1 MSHRYGNHLAL
12 AGFDAAAQQRISE
25 AHVVVVGLGGIGA
38 PAALYLAAAGVGTL
52 TLCDFDRVSEANL
65 SRQVLYGEDDVGQLK
80 VEAAAAA
87 LRRQR
92 KDLNVVLLNGRIDA
106 ATLVSFQQH
115 AHLWLDAS
123 DNYATRL
130 AVNVAAEQLRQR
142 WLMAAAIRREGQLAV
157 FDPAADNGCYA
168 CLYGDA
174 LGVLDDCAG
183 AGVLSTVAGAV
194 ALAAAQRCLEI
205 LATARAAPAF
215 SLYDGAALSW
225 QHLKLTRRPDCD
237 VCGA

>member
-1 MSHRYGNHLAL
+1 MSPRYGSHLAL
-12 AGFDAAAQQRISE
+12 TGFDAAAQQRISE

-52 TLCDFDRVSEANL
+52 TLCDFDRVSETNL

-87 LRRQR
+87 LCRQR
-92 KDLNVVLLNGRIDA
+92 KDLRVELHEGRINA
-106 ATLVSFQQH
+106 ATLIAREPR

-130 AVNVAAEQLRQR
+130 AVNEAAEQLSQR

-157 FDPAADNGCYA
+157 FDPAAGSGCYA

-174 LGVLDDCAG
+174 PGVLDDCAG

-194 ALAAAQRCLEI
+194 ALAAAQRCIEI
-205 LATARAAPAF
+205 LATGAATPQF

-237 VCGA
+237 VCG